1 MKATIEK
8 INGKWTVNGKELS
21 ELSIL
26 EIGLL
31 NSFFK
36 AYKQQIYIYIP
47 KIENNLL
54 KLIKT
59 AKKWKFTLTK
69 NLRK

>member
-1 MKATIEK
+1 MLSIKKIKKMKATIEK

-36 AYKQQIYIYIP
+36 AFK
-47 KIENNLL
+47 
-54 KLIKT
+54 
-59 AKKWKFTLTK
+59 
-69 NLRK
+69 

>member
-1 MKATIEK
+1 MKAIIEK

-36 AYKQQIYIYIP
+36 AYK
-47 KIENNLL
+47 
-54 KLIKT
+54 
-59 AKKWKFTLTK
+59 
-69 NLRK
+69 

>member
-1 MKATIEK
+1 MKVTIEK
-8 INGKWTVNGKELS
+8 INGKWTVNGKQLH

-36 AYKQQIYIYIP
+36 AFK
-47 KIENNLL
+47 
-54 KLIKT
+54 
-59 AKKWKFTLTK
+59 
-69 NLRK
+69 

>member
-1 MKATIEK
+1 MKAIIEK
-8 INGKWTVNGKELS
+8 INDKWTVNGKELH

-36 AYKQQIYIYIP
+36 AYK
-47 KIENNLL
+47 
-54 KLIKT
+54 
-59 AKKWKFTLTK
+59 
-69 NLRK
+69 

>member
-1 MKATIEK
+1 MKATIEM
-8 INGKWTVNGKELS
+8 IDGKWTVNGKQLH

-36 AYKQQIYIYIP
+36 AFK
-47 KIENNLL
+47 
-54 KLIKT
+54 
-59 AKKWKFTLTK
+59 
-69 NLRK
+69 

>member
-1 MKATIEK
+1 MEK
-8 INGKWTVNGKELS
+8 YIIYLKVNKHKWTVNGKELH

-36 AYKQQIYIYIP
+36 AYK
-47 KIENNLL
+47 
-54 KLIKT
+54 
-59 AKKWKFTLTK
+59 
-69 NLRK
+69 

>member
-1 MKATIEK
+1 MKAIIEK
-8 INGKWTVNGKELS
+8 INGKWTVNGKQLQ

-36 AYKQQIYIYIP
+36 SYK
-47 KIENNLL
+47 
-54 KLIKT
+54 
-59 AKKWKFTLTK
+59 
-69 NLRK
+69 

>member
-1 MKATIEK
+1 MLPIKKIKKMKATIEK

-36 AYKQQIYIYIP
+36 AFK
-47 KIENNLL
+47 
-54 KLIKT
+54 
-59 AKKWKFTLTK
+59 
-69 NLRK
+69 

>member
-36 AYKQQIYIYIP
+36 AYK
-47 KIENNLL
+47 
-54 KLIKT
+54 
-59 AKKWKFTLTK
+59 
-69 NLRK
+69 

>member
-1 MKATIEK
+1 MEAIIKLID
-8 INGKWTVNGKELS
+8 GKWTVNGKQLH

-36 AYKQQIYIYIP
+36 AYK
-47 KIENNLL
+47 
-54 KLIKT
+54 
-59 AKKWKFTLTK
+59 
-69 NLRK
+69 